1 MSKKVHELAKELDR
15 SSKEVIAA
23 LAEKNVEVKS
33 HMSVLTEEQESMA
46 KKALAP
52 KKAEAAK
59 AEETAS
65 KPEGAQS
72 APPKK
77 KKIIAVYN
85 AHNSQTGIKDPR
97 GEKKAGQGNKNS
109 QAQARPAGTRPAGQT
124 AARPAAGNTAKPA
137 APAQARPAADTARP
151 SVQAKPA
158 AETVRP
164 AAEVKAAPEG
174 NRQPEQAQAAQ
185 ARPAAG
191 PQGRTSF
198 GSQGRD
204 NRGGQG
210 RDGQRSFDGPRRD
223 NQGYRDR
230 CAG

>member
-85 AHNSQTGIKDPR
+85 AHTSQTGIRPVR
-97 GEKKAGQGNKNS
+97 RERVLQVRQQPVRQQETQRNRRLRHRR
-109 QAQARPAGTRPAGQT
+109 ARRQ
-124 AARPAAGNTAKPA
+124 R
-137 APAQARPAADTARP
+137 QL
-151 SVQAKPA
+151 
-158 AETVRP
+158 VRLY
-164 AAEVKAAPEG
+164 
-174 NRQPEQAQAAQ
+174 RQSL
-185 ARPAAG
+185 
-191 PQGRTSF
+191 PQRQF
-198 GSQGRD
+198 VR
-204 NRGGQG
+204 R
-210 RDGQRSFDGPRRD
+210 QR
-223 NQGYRDR
+223 
-230 CAG
+230 